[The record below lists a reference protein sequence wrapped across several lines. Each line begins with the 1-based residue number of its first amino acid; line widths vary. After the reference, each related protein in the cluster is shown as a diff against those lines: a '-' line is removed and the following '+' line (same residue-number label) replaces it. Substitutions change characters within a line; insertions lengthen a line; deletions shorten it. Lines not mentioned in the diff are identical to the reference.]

1 MKQLLPYIRQMLLQL
16 DLPNNFVID
25 LVLDSFI
32 NKHGH
37 EYWTQWVH
45 RVTWTLYG
53 EKVTLYDDPE
63 D

>member
-1 MKQLLPYIRQMLLQL
+1 MENEKHIRCESGICEGLTWTESKILIVQ
-16 DLPNNFVID
+16 
-25 LVLDSFI
+25 
-32 NKHGH
+32 KHGH

>member
-1 MKQLLPYIRQMLLQL
+1 MANENHIKCQNGICSGLTWNESKILIVQ
-16 DLPNNFVID
+16 
-25 LVLDSFI
+25 
-32 NKHGH
+32 KHGH